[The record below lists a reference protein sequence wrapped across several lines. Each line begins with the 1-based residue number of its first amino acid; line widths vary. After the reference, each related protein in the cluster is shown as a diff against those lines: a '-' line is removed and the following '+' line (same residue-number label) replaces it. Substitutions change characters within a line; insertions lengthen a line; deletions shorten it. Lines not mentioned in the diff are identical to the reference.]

1 MTFIMEPLFSRRKL
15 FSHAAQFAVTTGATI
30 SALEASGQKSL
41 TNLKAP
47 GRKLKVMAAGG
58 HPGDPEYGCGGTI
71 LRYADLG
78 HEAILLYLN
87 RGDWGFLE
95 EPPKEPGADRVEEAR
110 RACEILKARPLY
122 ASQLNGKAVVDRS
135 HTKEFQTMLEAEK
148 PDVLITQWPI
158 DGHADHR
165 ATFALVYDAWLRTGK
180 KAALYFYEVSNG
192 EDTLMFAPTHYVD
205 ISSVEPRKR
214 AACFAHASQT
224 PDRYYDLQSS
234 VTRFRGIESGYT
246 HAEGFIR
253 HIHSREDLL
262 PISS

>member
-1 MTFIMEPLFSRRKL
+1 MNMPITRRRVL
-15 FSHAAQFAVTTGATI
+15 NFAAQLGMVAGG
-30 SALEASGQKSL
+30 SLPALAIAEQTPPLRA
-41 TNLKAP
+41 NP
-47 GRKLKVMAAGG
+47 FERKLKVVVAGG

-71 LRYADLG
+71 LRYSDMG
-78 HEAILLYLN
+78 HEVVLLYLN

-95 EPPKEPGADRVEEAR
+95 EPSKEPKVYRVLEAQ
-110 RACEILKARPLY
+110 RACEILKARPLF

-135 HTKEFQTMLEAEK
+135 HTDEFQRLLEAEK

-165 ATFALVYDAWLRTGK
+165 AIFALVYDAWQRLGK

-205 ISSVEPRKR
+205 ITAAEIRKR

-224 PDRYYDLQSS
+224 PDRYYDLQSQ
-234 VTRFRGIESGYT
+234 VARFRGIECGVKQ
-246 HAEGFIR
+246 AEAYIR
-253 HIHSREDLL
+253 HVHNTVDLL
-262 PISS
+262 PANI